1 MTLEEIYYISQ
12 IVAVIAIFA
21 SLIFVG
27 IQLRQN
33 TRAIHVSTSQAHFTM
48 WTSVASPLVENA
60 DMARIYWQALSDVD
74 GLTDQ
79 DRMRFFVFMGDVF
92 RFYESSRLQWRRGQ
106 LEAELWHS
114 VEVNARAFATQPGVK
129 RFWKIRRHWHSPEF
143 INWFESLPSEVQSQI
158 YDQGAPVT
166 QKSVPSNPGAEER
179 RP

>member
-1 MTLEEIYYISQ
+1 MTLEELYYISQ

-33 TRAIHVSTSQAHFTM
+33 TRAVLVSTSQTHFTM
-48 WTSVASPLVENA
+48 WTSVASPLVEDA
-60 DMARIYWQALSDVD
+60 DIARIYWQALSDFD

-79 DRMRFFVFMGDVF
+79 DRMRFIVYMSNVF
-92 RFYESSRLQWRRGQ
+92 RFYESSRIQWRRGV
-106 LEAELWHS
+106 LEAEHWHS
-114 VEVNARAFATQPGVK
+114 VEVNIRAFATQPGVK

-143 INWFESLPSEVQSQI
+143 ARWFESLPSEVQSPI
-158 YDQGAPVT
+158 YDQGTPVT
-166 QKSVPSNPGAEER
+166 QKFVSSDLSADGK